1 MDNNLKVQDNRVIEL
16 QNIYREMDAEG
27 KETMISAV
35 DRLLHIQRT
44 FGNPQEARKRR
55 LRDITLYIAS
65 GIINVCIICFF
76 WEFLIRPVLFN
87 IGITP
92 LTMARIIVT
101 AVIGVFCLG
110 SGFLGFFQRWLKIP
124 WFFLLTIAG
133 MACLDPQILTDLI
146 GFFFI
151 ALIITALLV
160 QKKRHIIEN

>member
-35 DRLLHIQRT
+35 DRLLYIQRT

-55 LRDITLYIAS
+55 LRDMTLYIAS
-65 GIINVCIICFF
+65 GIINVCIVCFF

-101 AVIGVFCLG
+101 ALIGDLCLH
-110 SGFLGFFQRWLKIP
+110 SGFLGFFQRWLKASL
-124 WFFLLTIAG
+124 FLLLIIAG
-133 MACLDPQILTDLI
+133 MACLDPGILTDLI
-146 GFFFI
+146 GVFFI
-151 ALIITALLV
+151 TLVITALVV
-160 QKKRHIIEN
+160 QKKRQKIAV

>member
-27 KETMISAV
+27 RETMISAV
-35 DRLLHIQRT
+35 DRLLYIQRT

-55 LRDITLYIAS
+55 IREITLYIAS
-65 GIINVCIICFF
+65 GIINVCIVCSF

-101 AVIGVFCLG
+101 ALIGALCLG
-110 SGFLGFFQRWLKIP
+110 SGFLGFFQRWLKAP
-124 WFFLLTIAG
+124 LFFLLIIAG

-146 GFFFI
+146 GILFI
-151 ALIITALLV
+151 ALIVTALVV
-160 QKKRHIIEN
+160 QKKGQKITV